1 MPRPA
6 VAIPLFFADLIGGCL
21 GIYPGPRDFGAAGQK
36 EIRLA
41 LEVPP
46 ARTVPGTV

>member
-1 MPRPA
+1 VRGRHP
-6 VAIPLFFADLIGGCL
+6 VVFAALIGGRL

-46 ARTVPGTV
+46 PRTVPGTV